1 MKRFFT
7 FLMAVWAL
15 LSISQT
21 VKAVDFCI
29 MGTFDGKNRPDWT
42 KLDDKNMDLVG
53 TNKYSQTYQCTK
65 AGEYR
70 FRFVVEGWKGEICP
84 EQSPYDL
91 TQASP
96 SCDVFYTD
104 QTGRSDN
111 YFYVNMESGKTYTFT
126 LDDTSAKNRKVA
138 CTVSGSSTTPTEN
151 YAKFY
156 LIGNLKA
163 DTDWA
168 EETKTNPFTTTDG
181 KTYTYTFKGVEK
193 TVYFRVVGYES
204 NGNKFK
210 ENLAPDAKEDK
221 ALTTTY
227 EEVAYKPYDDAKAWT
242 LNASSDKTYTIT
254 LLYNGTTSNPQIKYT
269 EEGGG
274 SVTPPTPSTNPI
286 ANRKYSEGYYLV
298 GNFFNFDG
306 PTINYDDAVFKFKQ
320 QKDDAEGNAV
330 YMVEIPATLTA
341 RAQVMSVD
349 ATRTPVA
356 VYGPGEVLA
365 INNSTLPV
373 GTDNQTATTGIQ
385 NLKSSTE
392 IKDDGTN
399 YWNMTT
405 RRTQYDGVGQDGS
418 YKYYITVDKTTGKP
432 SKWEIK
438 YTDLKRVAYLLSTN
452 PLGSALTVGSTRVQ
466 NTFESDNDKNKANF
480 GSGRY
485 YGSLYMDKD
494 DEYYGVSNDLR
505 GNENVSKHSYGYG
518 AIENDI
524 DRPTYNKLFLFGNG
538 GLDVTKSENTKA
550 AANWGTFK
558 CPTEGGVRVLEF
570 NTNKG
575 NNDVESAH
583 GGTGAE
589 FQMRSDREIITSLSM
604 VGPAIPGTTTGN
616 KWDWASPV
624 ADMDFDVSENC
635 YKLTIA
641 TTEENRNKV
650 FRFVGNHT
658 QKINWFENSNV
669 DQKEMAAKYND
680 DGTFGTGHTASPSD
694 PNEVSYT
701 QTGLDPKD
709 KSNDDKL
716 NILWNRPAGTWTVRF
731 HIYTY
736 SSQDGNAPSFR
747 YFYTI
752 NKNSNLELR
761 DFKDVVYMSE
771 DNVRNIKNRGD
782 YQYFRTWSDD
792 TAWKRPKNVDV
803 FVVSEVTAADANNHV
818 GFKLKNINKFDSS
831 EDVIPAK
838 TGVILALKENVE
850 VPGAV
855 FHKRK
860 SLITYNT
867 LDIQLEQ
874 AKNKELSYTGEGK
887 TNLLIPCTEAKNI
900 PTADE
905 EKVNY
910 LFGFYHA
917 IHGLG
922 LDNETD
928 KHGYIQNDYLL
939 GFWISNGKGLTYANS
954 SYLPIKKEIAEKL
967 NLGTSND
974 FSVLQNQSGSA
985 KKIPALFFDFGAVDN
1000 DVTGIQGVVESKTVL
1015 DGKYYTLSG
1024 QQVEHPTVG
1033 GIYIHNG
1040 KKYVIK

>member
-7 FLMAVWAL
+7 FLMVVWAL

-21 VKAVDFCI
+21 VKATDYYITGFFA
-29 MGTFDGKNRPDWT
+29 GESEWT
-42 KLDDKNMDLVG
+42 KLDGKNMESVG
-53 TNKYSQTYQCTK
+53 NNKYSQTYQCTK
-65 AGEYR
+65 SGEYN
-70 FRFVVEGWKGEICP
+70 FRFTGDGLGYEMCP
-84 EQSPYDL
+84 HDASCDL
-91 TQASP
+91 TQFSSYGVASTKDE
-96 SCDVFYTD
+96 SKANY
-104 QTGRSDN
+104 

-126 LDDTSAKNRKVA
+126 FDNSDSNNRTVA
-138 CTVSGSSTTPTEN
+138 CTVGGSSSTETSAKYYLVGSMNDWGNVEATSKN
-151 YAKFY
+151 Y
-156 LIGNLKA
+156 
-163 DTDWA
+163 
-168 EETKTNPFTTTDG
+168 PFTTTDNV
-181 KTYTYTFKGVEK
+181 TYTCTLSGQSGLLYFKPKSSAGG
-193 TVYFRVVGYES
+193 TW
-204 NGNKFK
+204 
-210 ENLAPDAKEDK
+210 LAPGASN
-221 ALTTTY
+221 AYITTEYQSTT
-227 EEVAYKPYDDAKAWT
+227 AGNGAWM
-242 LNASSDKTYTIT
+242 LEASSDKTYTIT
-254 LLYNGTTSNPQIKYT
+254 LDCSNASAPQIKYS
-269 EEGGG
+269 EQGS

-306 PTINYDDAVFKFKQ
+306 EKINYKDAVFKFKQ
-320 QKDDAEGNAV
+320 QKDDKDGNAV
-330 YMVEIPATLTA
+330 YMLEIPATLTA

-356 VYGPGEVLA
+356 VYGPGIVRA

-373 GTDNQTATTGIQ
+373 GEDNQTATTGIQ
-385 NLKSSTE
+385 NLTPSTE
-392 IKDDGTN
+392 IVDDGTN
-399 YWNMTT
+399 CWDMTT
-405 RRTQYDGVGQDGS
+405 RRTKRDGVGQDGS
-418 YKYYITVDKTTGKP
+418 YKYYITVDPTTGEP
-432 SKWEIK
+432 RKWEIQ

-452 PLGSALTVGSTRVQ
+452 PLGSALTVGSTRVK
-466 NTFESDNDKNKANF
+466 NTFESENDKPQAAFN
-480 GSGRY
+480 SGKFF
-485 YGSLYMDKD
+485 GSLYMDND
-494 DEYYGVSNDLR
+494 DEYYGVSNDLATN
-505 GNENVSKHSYGYG
+505 GSLSSSYYGYN
-518 AIENDI
+518 AIENEI
-524 DRPTYNKLFLFGNG
+524 DRPTYDKLFLFGNG
-538 GLDVTKSENTKA
+538 GLDITQSDEAKKA

-558 CPTEGGVRVLEF
+558 CPATSGIYVLEF

-575 NNDVESAH
+575 NGNNEAAH

-589 FQMRSDREIITSLSM
+589 IHIVNNSEIINSLSM
-604 VGPAIPGTTTGN
+604 VGPAIPGTTTADG
-616 KWDWASPV
+616 KWIWGSDV

-641 TTEENRNKV
+641 TTDDNKNQV

-658 QKINWFENSNV
+658 QMINWFENSNV
-669 DQKEMAAKYND
+669 VQSEMAAKYND
-680 DGTFGTGHTASPSD
+680 DGTYGIGHTASPSD

-701 QTGLDPKD
+701 QDGLNKND
-709 KSNDDKL
+709 KSNEDNLD
-716 NILWNRPAGTWTVRF
+716 ILWNRPAGTWTVRF

-736 SSQDGNAPSFR
+736 SQDGNNPSFR

-771 DNVRNIKNRGD
+771 ENVRNIKNRGV

-818 GFKLKNINKFDSS
+818 GFKLKNINNFDSS

-887 TNLLIPCTEAKNI
+887 TNLLVQCFGAKNI
-900 PTADE
+900 PTEDKE
-905 EKVNY
+905 NVNY

-922 LDNETD
+922 LDNATY
-928 KHGYIQNDYLL
+928 KQGYNQNDYLL

-967 NLGTSND
+967 NLGTRND
-974 FSVLQNQSGSA
+974 FDALQNQSGSA

>member
-21 VKAVDFCI
+21 VKAANYYITGFFVE
-29 MGTFDGKNRPDWT
+29 GQEWT
-42 KLDDKNMDLVG
+42 KLDGKNMESVG
-53 TNKYSQTYQCTK
+53 NNQYSQTYQCETTGK
-65 AGEYR
+65 YC
-70 FRFVVEGWKGEICP
+70 FRFAGDDLPYQMCP
-84 EQSPYDL
+84 YQSSYEL
-91 TQASP
+91 TKASP
-96 SCDVFYTD
+96 SYGVSYTY
-104 QTGRSDN
+104 QEGKANN
-111 YFYVNMESGKTYTFT
+111 YFFVNMESGKAYTFT
-126 LDDTSAKNRKVA
+126 FDDSNKTVA
-138 CTVSGSSTTPTEN
+138 CKVSGSSTTPTEN

-156 LIGNLKA
+156 LLGSMNGWKG
-163 DTDWA
+163 TDY
-168 EETKTNPFTTTDG
+168 PFTTTDNVSYTCTLSG
-181 KTYTYTFKGVEK
+181 KSGLLYFKPKSSADGTWLVP
-193 TVYFRVVGYES
+193 GAS
-204 NGNKFK
+204 NAYITTEYQSTTAGNG
-210 ENLAPDAKEDK
+210 
-221 ALTTTY
+221 
-227 EEVAYKPYDDAKAWT
+227 AWM
-242 LNASSDKTYTIT
+242 LEASSDKTYTIT
-254 LLYNGTTSNPQIKYT
+254 LDCSNAATPKIKYS
-269 EEGGG
+269 EQGSG
-274 SVTPPTPSTNPI
+274 SVTPPNPLTNPI

-306 PTINYDDAVFKFKQ
+306 DTINYKDAVFKFKQ
-320 QKDDAEGNAV
+320 QKDDEEGNAV
-330 YMVEIPATLTA
+330 YMLEIPATLTA

-373 GTDNQTATTGIQ
+373 GTDNQTATTGIKD
-385 NLKSSTE
+385 LKSN
-392 IKDDGTN
+392 IKIEDGTN
-399 YWNMTT
+399 YWDMTT

-418 YKYYITVDKTTGKP
+418 YKYYITVDKATGEP

-438 YTDLKRVAYLLSTN
+438 YTDLKRVAFLLSTN
-452 PLGSALTVGSTRVQ
+452 PFGSALTVGSTRAK
-466 NTFESDNDKNKANF
+466 NTFESENDKPQAAFN
-480 GSGRY
+480 SGKY
-485 YGSLYMDKD
+485 FGSLYMDND
-494 DEYYGVSNDLR
+494 DEYYGVSNDLA
-505 GNENVSKHSYGYG
+505 GNNSLSSSYNGYK
-518 AIENDI
+518 AIENEI

-538 GLDVTKSENTKA
+538 GLDINQSNEAKKA

-558 CPTEGGVRVLEF
+558 CPATSGVYVLEF

-575 NNDVESAH
+575 NGNNEAAH

-589 FQMRSDREIITSLSM
+589 ILIVNNSEIITSLSM

-641 TTEENRNKV
+641 TTEENRNQV

-658 QKINWFENSNV
+658 QKINWFENSSV
-669 DQKEMAAKYND
+669 DQSEKAAIYNND
-680 DGTFGTGHTASPSD
+680 DGTFGIGHTASPSD

-701 QTGLDPKD
+701 QNGTAETD
-709 KSNDDKL
+709 KSKDENL
-716 NILWNRPAGTWTVRF
+716 NIIWNRPAGTWTVRF

-736 SSQDGNAPSFR
+736 SQDGNNPSYR

-771 DNVRNIKNRGD
+771 ENVRNIKNRGD

-818 GFKLKNINKFDSS
+818 GFKLKNINNFDSS
-831 EDVIPAK
+831 EDVIPAN

-867 LDIQLEQ
+867 LDIQLEL
-874 AKNKELSYTGEGK
+874 AKNKYLSYTGEGK
-887 TNLLIPCTEAKNI
+887 TNLLIPCDKAKNI

-905 EKVNY
+905 ENVNY

-922 LDNETD
+922 LDNATD
-928 KHGYIQNDYLL
+928 KQGYNQKDYLL

-954 SYLPIKKEIAEKL
+954 SYLHIKKEIAEKL

-974 FSVLQNQSGSA
+974 FSALQNQSGSA

>member
-7 FLMAVWAL
+7 FLMAVWTL

-21 VKAVDFCI
+21 VKAADYYI
-29 MGTFDGKNRPDWT
+29 MGSFVEGQEWT
-42 KLDDKNMDLVG
+42 KLDGKIMESVGNNM
-53 TNKYSQTYQCTK
+53 YSQTYQCETTGK
-65 AGEYR
+65 YC
-70 FRFVVEGWKGEICP
+70 FRFAGGDLPYQMCP
-84 EQSPYDL
+84 YQSSYEL
-91 TQASP
+91 TKASP
-96 SCDVFYTD
+96 SYGVSFTN
-104 QTGRSDN
+104 QEGKANN
-111 YFYVNMESGKTYTFT
+111 YFFVNMESGKAYTFT
-126 LDDTSAKNRKVA
+126 FDDSNKTVA
-138 CTVSGSSTTPTEN
+138 CKVSGSSTTPTEN

-156 LIGNLKA
+156 LLGSMNDWKG
-163 DTDWA
+163 TDY
-168 EETKTNPFTTTDG
+168 PFTTTDNVSYTCTLSG
-181 KTYTYTFKGVEK
+181 KSGLLYFKPKSSADG
-193 TVYFRVVGYES
+193 TW
-204 NGNKFK
+204 
-210 ENLAPDAKEDK
+210 LAPGASN
-221 ALTTTY
+221 AYITTEYQSTT
-227 EEVAYKPYDDAKAWT
+227 AGNGAWM
-242 LNASSDKTYTIT
+242 LKASSDKTYTIT
-254 LLYNGTTSNPQIKYT
+254 LDCSNAATPKIKYT

-274 SVTPPTPSTNPI
+274 TVTPPTPPTPSGENPI

-306 PTINYDDAVFKFKQ
+306 DDINYKDAVFKFKQ
-320 QKDDAEGNAV
+320 QKDDEDGNAV
-330 YMVEIPATLTA
+330 YMLEIPATLTA

-356 VYGPGEVLA
+356 VYGPGIVRA

-373 GTDNQTATTGIQ
+373 GEDNQTATTGIQ
-385 NLKSSTE
+385 NLTSSTE
-392 IKDDGTN
+392 IVDDGTN
-399 YWNMTT
+399 CWDMTT

-418 YKYYITVDKTTGKP
+418 YKYYITVDKATGEP

-438 YTDLKRVAYLLSTN
+438 YTDLKRVAFLLSTN
-452 PLGSALTVGSTRVQ
+452 PLSSALTVGSTRVK
-466 NTFESDNDKNKANF
+466 NTFEGPSDINQANF

-518 AIENDI
+518 AITNEI

-538 GLDVTKSENTKA
+538 GLDVTDSKNTKA

-589 FQMRSDREIITSLSM
+589 FQMRSDREVITSLSM
-604 VGPAIPGTTTGN
+604 VGPAIPGTTTGI

-641 TTEENRNKV
+641 TTEENRNQV

-669 DQKEMAAKYND
+669 EPSEMAAEYKDN
-680 DGTFGTGHTASPSD
+680 GRFGIGHTASPSD

-701 QTGLDPKD
+701 QDGLNKND
-709 KSNDDKL
+709 KSNEDNLD
-716 NILWNRPAGTWTVRF
+716 IRWNRPAGTWTVRF

-771 DNVRNIKNRGD
+771 ENVRNIKNRGD

-818 GFKLKNINKFDSS
+818 GFKLKNINNFDSS

-874 AKNKELSYTGEGK
+874 AKYKELSYTGEGK

-905 EKVNY
+905 VNVNY

-922 LDNETD
+922 LDNATD
-928 KHGYIQNDYLL
+928 KQGYNQKDYLL

-954 SYLPIKKEIAEKL
+954 SYLRIKKEIAEKL
-967 NLGTSND
+967 NLGTRND
-974 FSVLQNQSGSA
+974 FDALQNQSGSA

>member
-21 VKAVDFCI
+21 VKAADEVYLLTGENINGAGGSYDI
-29 MGTFDGKNRPDWT
+29 PSNHKMEPESGD
-42 KLDDKNMDLVG
+42 
-53 TNKYSQTYQCTK
+53 TYK
-65 AGEYR
+65 IKIESS
-70 FRFVVEGWKGEICP
+70 
-84 EQSPYDL
+84 SP
-91 TQASP
+91 
-96 SCDVFYTD
+96 DVFYFRVGVNSSNKYQLAPSTD
-104 QTGRSDN
+104 Q
-111 YFYVNMESGKTYTFT
+111 
-126 LDDTSAKNRKVA
+126 
-138 CTVSGSSTTPTEN
+138 
-151 YAKFY
+151 
-156 LIGNLKA
+156 
-163 DTDWA
+163 
-168 EETKTNPFTTTDG
+168 
-181 KTYTYTFKGVEK
+181 
-193 TVYFRVVGYES
+193 
-204 NGNKFK
+204 
-210 ENLAPDAKEDK
+210 
-221 ALTTTY
+221 
-227 EEVAYKPYDDAKAWT
+227 EV
-242 LNASSDKTYTIT
+242 LSI
-254 LLYNGTTSNPQIKYT
+254 T
-269 EEGGG
+269 EEGASISAKSASEKDKDAWKVSFDKNTYEYITIHVVIKGETKVWVDG
-274 SVTPPTPSTNPI
+274 KKKDSGIVTPPTPSGENPI

-306 PTINYDDAVFKFKQ
+306 DDINYKDAVFKFKQ

-356 VYGPGEVLA
+356 VYGPGEVFA

-392 IKDDGTN
+392 IVDDGTN
-399 YWNMTT
+399 CWDMTT

-418 YKYYITVDKTTGKP
+418 YKYYITVDPTTGEP
-432 SKWEIK
+432 RKWEIQ

-452 PLGSALTVGSTRVQ
+452 PLGSALTVGSTRVK
-466 NTFESDNDKNKANF
+466 NTFESENDKPQAAFN
-480 GSGRY
+480 SGKY
-485 YGSLYMDKD
+485 FGSLYMDND
-494 DEYYGVSNDLR
+494 DDYYGVSNDVASNNSL
-505 GNENVSKHSYGYG
+505 SSSYYGYN
-518 AIENDI
+518 AIENEI
-524 DRPTYNKLFLFGNG
+524 DRPTYDKLFLFGNG
-538 GLDVTKSENTKA
+538 GLNITQSDEGKKA

-558 CPTEGGVRVLEF
+558 CPATSGIYVLEF

-575 NNDVESAH
+575 NGNNEAAH

-589 FQMRSDREIITSLSM
+589 ILIVNNSEIINSLSM
-604 VGPAIPGTTTGN
+604 VGPAIPGTTTADGEW
-616 KWDWASPV
+616 KWGSDV

-635 YKLTIA
+635 YKLTI
-641 TTEENRNKV
+641 TTTDDNKNQV

-669 DQKEMAAKYND
+669 DQSEMAAKYND
-680 DGTFGTGHTASPSD
+680 NGTFGIGHTASPSD

-701 QTGLDPKD
+701 KDGLNKND
-709 KSNDDKL
+709 KSNEDNLD
-716 NILWNRPAGTWTVRF
+716 ILWNRPAGTWTVRF

-736 SSQDGNAPSFR
+736 SQDGKNPSFR

-771 DNVRNIKNRGD
+771 ENVRNIKNRGN

-818 GFKLKNINKFDSS
+818 GFKLKNINNFDSS
-831 EDVIPAK
+831 EDVIPAN
-838 TGVILALKENVE
+838 TGVILALKENVK

-887 TNLLIPCTEAKNI
+887 TNLLEKCFGAKNI
-900 PTADE
+900 PTEDE
-905 EKVNY
+905 KNVNY

-928 KHGYIQNDYLL
+928 KKGYNQKDYLL

-967 NLGTSND
+967 NLGTSYD
-974 FSVLQNQSGSA
+974 FRALQNQSVSA

>member
-21 VKAVDFCI
+21 VKAANYYITGFFVE
-29 MGTFDGKNRPDWT
+29 GQEWT
-42 KLDDKNMDLVG
+42 KLDGKNMESVG
-53 TNKYSQTYQCTK
+53 NNQYSQTYQCETTGK
-65 AGEYR
+65 YC
-70 FRFVVEGWKGEICP
+70 FRFAGDDLPYQMCP
-84 EQSPYDL
+84 YQSSYEL
-91 TQASP
+91 TKASP
-96 SCDVFYTD
+96 SYGVSYTY
-104 QTGRSDN
+104 QEGKANN
-111 YFYVNMESGKTYTFT
+111 YFFVNMESGKAYTFT
-126 LDDTSAKNRKVA
+126 FDDSNKTVA
-138 CTVSGSSTTPTEN
+138 CKVSGSSTTPTEN

-156 LIGNLKA
+156 LLGSMNDWKE
-163 DTDWA
+163 TDY
-168 EETKTNPFTTTDG
+168 PFTTTDNVSYTCTLSG
-181 KTYTYTFKGVEK
+181 KSGLLYFKPKSSADG
-193 TVYFRVVGYES
+193 TW
-204 NGNKFK
+204 
-210 ENLAPDAKEDK
+210 LAPGASN
-221 ALTTTY
+221 AYITTEYQSTT
-227 EEVAYKPYDDAKAWT
+227 AGNGAWM
-242 LNASSDKTYTIT
+242 LEASSEKTYTIT
-254 LLYNGTTSNPQIKYT
+254 LDCSNAATPKIKYS
-269 EEGGG
+269 EQGSG
-274 SVTPPTPSTNPI
+274 SVTPPTPLTNPI

-306 PTINYDDAVFKFKQ
+306 DTINYKDAVFKFKQ
-320 QKDDAEGNAV
+320 QKDDEEGNAV
-330 YMVEIPATLTA
+330 YMLEIPATLTA

-373 GTDNQTATTGIQ
+373 GTDNQTATTGIKD
-385 NLKSSTE
+385 LKSN
-392 IKDDGTN
+392 IKIEDGTN
-399 YWNMTT
+399 YWDMTT
-405 RRTQYDGVGQDGS
+405 RRTQKDGVGQDGS
-418 YKYYITVDKTTGKP
+418 YKYYITVDKATGEP

-438 YTDLKRVAYLLSTN
+438 YTDLKRVAFLLSTS
-452 PLGSALTVGSTRVQ
+452 PFGSALTVGSTRAK
-466 NTFESDNDKNKANF
+466 NTFESENDKPQTAFN
-480 GSGRY
+480 SGKY
-485 YGSLYMDKD
+485 FGSLYMDND
-494 DEYYGVSNDLR
+494 DEYYGVSNDLA
-505 GNENVSKHSYGYG
+505 GNNSLSSSYDGYK
-518 AIENDI
+518 AIENEI

-538 GLDVTKSENTKA
+538 GLDITQSDEAKKA

-558 CPTEGGVRVLEF
+558 CPATSGVYVLEF

-575 NNDVESAH
+575 NGNNEAAH

-589 FQMRSDREIITSLSM
+589 ILIVNNREIITFLSM

-641 TTEENRNKV
+641 TTEENRNQV

-658 QKINWFENSNV
+658 QKINWFENSSV
-669 DQKEMAAKYND
+669 DQSEMAAKYND
-680 DGTFGTGHTASPSD
+680 DGTFGTGHTASPFD

-701 QTGLDPKD
+701 QNGLDEKD
-709 KSNDDKL
+709 KSNEDNL
-716 NILWNRPAGTWTVRF
+716 NIIWNRPAGTWTVRF

-736 SSQDGNAPSFR
+736 SQDGNNPSYR

-771 DNVRNIKNRGD
+771 ENVRIIKGRGK
-782 YQYFRTWSDD
+782 YQYFRSWSDD

-803 FVVSEVTAADANNHV
+803 FVVSEVTAADANNQV
-818 GFKLKNINKFDSS
+818 GFKLKNINNFDTS
-831 EDVIPAK
+831 EDVIPAN
-838 TGVILALKENVE
+838 TGVILALKEGDE

-874 AKNKELSYTGEGK
+874 AKNKDLSYSGKGK
-887 TNLLIPCTEAKNI
+887 TNLLVPCGEAKNI

-905 EKVNY
+905 KNVNY

-922 LDNETD
+922 LDNASD
-928 KHGYIQNDYLL
+928 KKGFNQNDYLL

-954 SYLPIKKEIAEKL
+954 SYLPIKKETAEKL

-974 FSVLQNQSGSA
+974 FSALQNQSAGA
-985 KKIPALFFDFGAVDN
+985 KKIPALFFDFSAVDN
-1000 DVTGIQGVVESKTVL
+1000 DVTGIQGVVESKSVL

>member
-1 MKRFFT
+1 
-7 FLMAVWAL
+7 MAVWAL

-21 VKAVDFCI
+21 VKAVDEVYLLTGQNI
-29 MGTFDGKNRPDWT
+29 NGASGN
-42 KLDDKNMDLVG
+42 
-53 TNKYSQTYQCTK
+53 Y
-65 AGEYR
+65 
-70 FRFVVEGWKGEICP
+70 EI
-84 EQSPYDL
+84 
-91 TQASP
+91 P
-96 SCDVFYTD
+96 SKHK
-104 QTGRSDN
+104 
-111 YFYVNMESGKTYTFT
+111 MELESGDTYKIKIESNS
-126 LDDTSAKNRKVA
+126 D
-138 CTVSGSSTTPTEN
+138 
-151 YAKFY
+151 
-156 LIGNLKA
+156 
-163 DTDWA
+163 A
-168 EETKTNPFTTTDG
+168 EF
-181 KTYTYTFKGVEK
+181 
-193 TVYFRVVGYES
+193 YFRVGVNSS
-204 NGNKFK
+204 NKYQ
-210 ENLAPDAKEDK
+210 LAPSTDQ
-221 ALTTTY
+221 
-227 EEVAYKPYDDAKAWT
+227 EV
-242 LNASSDKTYTIT
+242 LSI
-254 LLYNGTTSNPQIKYT
+254 T
-269 EEGGG
+269 EEGASISAKSASEKDKDTWKVSFDKNTYEYITIHVVIKGETKVWVDG
-274 SVTPPTPSTNPI
+274 KKKDSGTVTPPTPSGENPI

-306 PTINYDDAVFKFKQ
+306 DTINYKDAVFKFKQ
-320 QKDDAEGNAV
+320 QKDDEEGNDV
-330 YMVEIPATLTA
+330 YMLEIPATLTA

-356 VYGPGEVLA
+356 VYGPGIVRA

-373 GTDNQTATTGIQ
+373 GEDNQTATTGIQ
-385 NLKSSTE
+385 NLTPSTE
-392 IKDDGTN
+392 IVDDGTN
-399 YWNMTT
+399 CWDMTT

-452 PLGSALTVGSTRVQ
+452 PLSSALTVGSTRAK
-466 NTFESDNDKNKANF
+466 NTFEGQNDKNQANF
-480 GSGRY
+480 NSGKY
-485 YGSLYMDKD
+485 FGSLYMDKD
-494 DEYYGVSNDLR
+494 DEYYGVSNDLAS
-505 GNENVSKHSYGYG
+505 NESMRNYSYGYG
-518 AIENDI
+518 AIENNI

-538 GLDVTKSENTKA
+538 GLDVTNDKNTKA

-558 CPTEGGVRVLEF
+558 CPTESGVYVIEF

-575 NNDVESAH
+575 DNTTVSPAH

-589 FQMRSDREIITSLSM
+589 IQKKDYRKVITSLSM

-616 KWDWASPV
+616 KWDWASTV
-624 ADMDFDVSENC
+624 ANMDFDVSENC

-641 TTEENRNKV
+641 TTEENRNQV

-658 QKINWFENSNV
+658 QEINWFENSNV
-669 DQKEMAAKYND
+669 DQSEMAAKYND
-680 DGTFGTGHTASPSD
+680 DGKFGSIGHTASPSD

-701 QTGLDPKD
+701 QNGLDPKD
-709 KSNDDKL
+709 KSNEDNL
-716 NILWNRPAGTWTVRF
+716 NIIWNRPAGTWTVRF

-736 SSQDGNAPSFR
+736 LIGDNPSFR

-803 FVVSEVTAADANNHV
+803 FVVSEVTPADANNHV

-831 EDVIPAK
+831 EDVIPAN

-887 TNLLIPCTEAKNI
+887 NNLLVQCFDAKNI
-900 PTADE
+900 PTEDE
-905 EKVNY
+905 ENVNY

-928 KHGYIQNDYLL
+928 KQGYIQNDYLL

-954 SYLPIKKEIAEKL
+954 SYLHIKKEIAEKL

>member
-1 MKRFFT
+1 
-7 FLMAVWAL
+7 MAVWAL

-21 VKAVDFCI
+21 VKAADYYIKGSFVE
-29 MGTFDGKNRPDWT
+29 GQEWT
-42 KLDDKNMDLVG
+42 KLDGKNMESVG
-53 TNKYSQTYQCTK
+53 DNKYSQTYQCKT
-65 AGEYR
+65 AGKYC
-70 FRFVVEGWKGEICP
+70 FRFAGDGLDYEMCP
-84 EQSPYDL
+84 HDPFYEL
-91 TQASP
+91 TQVSYGVASTNH
-96 SCDVFYTD
+96 DGKANY
-104 QTGRSDN
+104 

-126 LDDTSAKNRKVA
+126 FDNSNPSNRTVA
-138 CTVSGSSTTPTEN
+138 CTVGGSSTTPTGN
-151 YAKFY
+151 FAKFY
-156 LIGNLKA
+156 LVGSMTGWDLEN
-163 DTDWA
+163 TDY
-168 EETKTNPFTTTDG
+168 PFATTDG
-181 KTYTYTFKGVEK
+181 TNYTCTLSGKSGDLYFKPKGFLADG
-193 TVYFRVVGYES
+193 TA
-204 NGNKFK
+204 FK
-210 ENLAPDAKEDK
+210 EMLGPDIDTPISTDFQAVK
-221 ALTTTY
+221 Y
-227 EEVAYKPYDDAKAWT
+227 GGGAWT
-242 LNASSDKTYTIT
+242 LFNASSGKTYTIT
-254 LLYNGTTSNPQIKYT
+254 LQYNGATSAPQIKYS
-269 EEGGG
+269 EQESG
-274 SVTPPTPSTNPI
+274 SVTPPTPLTNPI

-306 PTINYDDAVFKFKQ
+306 DTINYKDAVFKFKQ
-320 QKDDAEGNAV
+320 QKDDKDGNAV
-330 YMVEIPATLTA
+330 YMLEIPATLTA

-373 GTDNQTATTGIQ
+373 GTDNQTATTGIKD
-385 NLKSSTE
+385 LKSN
-392 IKDDGTN
+392 IKIEDGTN
-399 YWNMTT
+399 YWDMTT
-405 RRTQYDGVGQDGS
+405 RRTQNDGVGQDGS
-418 YKYYITVDKTTGKP
+418 YKYYITVDKATGEP

-438 YTDLKRVAYLLSTN
+438 YTDLKRVAFLLSTN
-452 PLGSALTVGSTRVQ
+452 PFGSALTVGSTRAK
-466 NTFESDNDKNKANF
+466 NTFESENDKPQAAFN
-480 GSGRY
+480 SGKY
-485 YGSLYMDKD
+485 FGSLYMDND
-494 DEYYGVSNDLR
+494 DEYYGVSNDLAR
-505 GNENVSKHSYGYG
+505 NNSLSSSYDGYKAIKNE
-518 AIENDI
+518 I

-538 GLDVTKSENTKA
+538 GLDITQSDEAKKV

-558 CPTEGGVRVLEF
+558 CPATSGVYVLEF

-575 NNDVESAH
+575 NGINEAAH

-589 FQMRSDREIITSLSM
+589 ILIANNREIITSLSM

-641 TTEENRNKV
+641 TTEENRNQV

-658 QKINWFENSNV
+658 QKINWFENSSV
-669 DQKEMAAKYND
+669 DQSEKAAIYNA
-680 DGTFGTGHTASPSD
+680 DGTFGIGHTASPSD

-701 QTGLDPKD
+701 QNGTAETD
-709 KSNDDKL
+709 KSKDENL
-716 NILWNRPAGTWTVRF
+716 NIIWNRPAGTWTVRF

-736 SSQDGNAPSFR
+736 SQDGDNPSYR

-771 DNVRNIKNRGD
+771 ENVRNIKNRGD

-818 GFKLKNINKFDSS
+818 GFKLKNINGFDSS
-831 EDVIPAK
+831 EDVIPAN
-838 TGVILALKENVE
+838 TGVILALKENVK

-887 TNLLIPCTEAKNI
+887 NNLLVQCFDAKNI
-900 PTADE
+900 PTEDE
-905 EKVNY
+905 ENVNY

-928 KHGYIQNDYLL
+928 KQGYIQNDYLL

-954 SYLPIKKEIAEKL
+954 SYLHIKKEIAEKL

-974 FSVLQNQSGSA
+974 FSALQNQSGSA

>member
-21 VKAVDFCI
+21 VKAADYYI
-29 MGTFDGKNRPDWT
+29 MGSFVEGQEWT
-42 KLDDKNMDLVG
+42 KLDGQNMKSVG
-53 TNKYSQTYQCTK
+53 NNVYSQTYQCKT

-70 FRFVVEGWKGEICP
+70 FRFAGDDLNYQMCPHDASFELTKASSYGVASTNDEGKAN
-84 EQSPYDL
+84 Y
-91 TQASP
+91 
-96 SCDVFYTD
+96 
-104 QTGRSDN
+104 
-111 YFYVNMESGKTYTFT
+111 YFYVKMESGKTYTFT
-126 LDDTSAKNRKVA
+126 FDNSDSNNRTVA
-138 CTVSGSSTTPTEN
+138 CTVGGSSSTETG
-151 YAKFY
+151 AKYY
-156 LIGNLKA
+156 LVGSMTGWNF
-163 DTDWA
+163 DNTDY
-168 EETKTNPFTTTDG
+168 PFTTTDNV
-181 KTYTYTFKGVEK
+181 TYTCTLSGQSGTLYFKPKSSAGG
-193 TVYFRVVGYES
+193 TGTW
-204 NGNKFK
+204 
-210 ENLAPDAKEDK
+210 LAPGASDAYI
-221 ALTTTY
+221 TTEYQSTT
-227 EEVAYKPYDDAKAWT
+227 DGNGAWM
-242 LNASSDKTYTIT
+242 LEASSDKTYTIT
-254 LLYNGTTSNPQIKYT
+254 LDCSNAATPKIKYS
-269 EEGGG
+269 EQESG
-274 SVTPPTPSTNPI
+274 SVTPPTPLTNPI
-286 ANRKYSEGYYLV
+286 AHRKYSEGYYLV

-330 YMVEIPATLTA
+330 YMLEIPATLTA

-356 VYGPGEVLA
+356 VYGPGSVLA

-373 GTDNQTATTGIQ
+373 GEDNQTATTGIQ
-385 NLKSSTE
+385 NLTPSTKIE
-392 IKDDGTN
+392 DDGTN
-399 YWNMTT
+399 CWDMTT
-405 RRTQYDGVGQDGS
+405 RRTKFDGVGQDGS
-418 YKYYITVDKTTGKP
+418 YKYYITVDKATGEP

-438 YTDLKRVAYLLSTN
+438 YTDLKRVAFLLSTN
-452 PLGSALTVGSTRVQ
+452 PLGSALTVGSTRVK
-466 NTFESDNDKNKANF
+466 NTFEGQSDMIHANF
-480 GSGRY
+480 SSGKY
-485 YGSLYMDKD
+485 FGSLYMDTD
-494 DEYYGVSNDLR
+494 DEYYGVSNDIA
-505 GNENVSKHSYGYG
+505 GNNSLSSSYGYK
-518 AIENDI
+518 AIENEI

-538 GLDVTKSENTKA
+538 GLDITQSANTKG
-550 AANWGTFK
+550 AANWGAFK
-558 CPTEGGVRVLEF
+558 CSAERGVYILEL

-575 NNDVESAH
+575 NNTYSPTH

-589 FQMRSDREIITSLSM
+589 FWIRSDRKTINSLSM
-604 VGPAIPGTTTGN
+604 VGPAIPGTTTADGEWN
-616 KWDWASPV
+616 WASDV

-641 TTEENRNKV
+641 TTDDNKNQV

-658 QKINWFENSNV
+658 QMLNWFENSNV
-669 DQKEMAAKYND
+669 DQSEMAAKYND
-680 DGTFGTGHTASPSD
+680 DGKFGIGHTASPSD

-701 QTGLDPKD
+701 QDGLNKTD
-709 KSNDDKL
+709 KSNEDNLD
-716 NILWNRPAGTWTVRF
+716 IIWNRPAGTWTVRF

-736 SSQDGNAPSFR
+736 SLDGNTPSFR

-771 DNVRNIKNRGD
+771 GNVRIIKNRGD

-803 FVVSEVTAADANNHV
+803 FVVSEVTPADANNHV
-818 GFKLKNINKFDSS
+818 GFKLKNINNFDSS

-838 TGVILALKENVE
+838 TGVILALKENVD

-874 AKNKELSYTGEGK
+874 AKNKDLSYTGEGK
-887 TNLLIPCTEAKNI
+887 NNLLVQCIDAKNI
-900 PTADE
+900 PTEDE
-905 EKVNY
+905 ENVNY

-922 LDNETD
+922 LDNATD
-928 KHGYIQNDYLL
+928 KQGYNQNDYLL

-954 SYLPIKKEIAEKL
+954 SYLPINKAIAEKL
-967 NLGTSND
+967 NLGTRND
-974 FSVLQNQSGSA
+974 FSALQNQSGSA

>member
-15 LSISQT
+15 LAISQT
-21 VKAVDFCI
+21 GKAADSPT
-29 MGTFDGKNRPDWT
+29 GNDAKYY
-42 KLDDKNMDLVG
+42 LVG
-53 TNKYSQTYQCTK
+53 SMNGWSDDNK
-65 AGEYR
+65 
-70 FRFVVEGWKGEICP
+70 
-84 EQSPYDL
+84 
-91 TQASP
+91 
-96 SCDVFYTD
+96 
-104 QTGRSDN
+104 N
-111 YFYVNMESGKTYTFT
+111 Y
-126 LDDTSAKNRKVA
+126 
-138 CTVSGSSTTPTEN
+138 
-151 YAKFY
+151 
-156 LIGNLKA
+156 
-163 DTDWA
+163 
-168 EETKTNPFTTTDG
+168 PFTTEDNV
-181 KTYTYTFKGVEK
+181 TYTCTLSGQNGLLYFKPKSSAGG
-193 TVYFRVVGYES
+193 TW
-204 NGNKFK
+204 
-210 ENLAPDAKEDK
+210 LAPGASN
-221 ALTTTY
+221 AYITTEFQST
-227 EEVAYKPYDDAKAWT
+227 ADGNGAWM
-242 LNASSDKTYTIT
+242 LEASSDKTYTIT
-254 LLYNGTTSNPQIKYT
+254 LDCSDAANPKIKYA
-269 EEGGG
+269 EQG
-274 SVTPPTPSTNPI
+274 SGIVIPPTPSGENPI

-306 PTINYDDAVFKFKQ
+306 ADINYKDAVFKFKQ

-330 YMVEIPATLTA
+330 YMLEIPATLTA

-349 ATRTPVA
+349 ATGTPVA
-356 VYGPGEVLA
+356 VYGPGEVLP

-373 GTDNQTATTGIQ
+373 GADNITATTGIKD
-385 NLKSSTE
+385 LKSN
-392 IKDDGTN
+392 IKIEDGTN
-399 YWNMTT
+399 YWDMTT
-405 RRTQYDGVGQDGS
+405 RRTKPDRDRVGQDGS
-418 YKYYITVDKTTGKP
+418 YKYYITVDNTGKP
-432 SKWEIK
+432 IKWEIK

-452 PLGSALTVGSTRVQ
+452 PLSSALTVGSTRAK
-466 NTFESDNDKNKANF
+466 NTFESESDKPQANF
-480 GSGRY
+480 NSGKY
-485 YGSLYMDKD
+485 FGSLYMDKA
-494 DEYYGVSNDLR
+494 DEYYGVSNDLS
-505 GNENVSKHSYGYG
+505 GNEGKRNYSYGYG

-524 DRPTYNKLFLFGNG
+524 DRPTYNKLFLFGND
-538 GLDVTKSENTKA
+538 GLDVTQSANTKG

-558 CPTEGGVRVLEF
+558 CSAESGVYILEF

-575 NNDVESAH
+575 NNEIGQAH

-589 FQMRSDREIITSLSM
+589 FWIRSDRKTINSLSM
-604 VGPAIPGTTTGN
+604 VGPAIPGTTTADGE
-616 KWDWASPV
+616 WDWASTV

-658 QKINWFENSNV
+658 QMINWFENSNV
-669 DQKEMAAKYND
+669 DQSEMAAKYND
-680 DGTFGTGHTASPSD
+680 DGTFGIGHTASPSD

-701 QTGLDPKD
+701 QDGLNKNTDE
-709 KSNDDKL
+709 NL
-716 NILWNRPAGTWTVRF
+716 NIIWNRPAGTWTVRF

-736 SSQDGNAPSFR
+736 SQDGNNPSFR

-771 DNVRNIKNRGD
+771 ENVRNIKGRDN

-803 FVVSEVTAADANNHV
+803 FVVSEVTAADANNQV
-818 GFKLKNINKFDSS
+818 GIKLKNINNFDTS

-838 TGVILALKENVE
+838 TGVILALKEGDE

-855 FHKRK
+855 FHTRK

-867 LDIQLEQ
+867 YDIPLEQ
-874 AKNKELSYTGEGK
+874 ANNKELSYTK
-887 TNLLIPCTEAKNI
+887 TNLLEKCIEAKNI
-900 PTADE
+900 PTE
-905 EKVNY
+905 EGDKVNY

-922 LDNETD
+922 LDNASD
-928 KHGYIQNDYLL
+928 KKGYNQNDYLM

-954 SYLPIKKEIAEKL
+954 SYLRIKKATAEKL

-974 FSVLQNQSGSA
+974 FSALQNQPVSA

-1040 KKYVIK
+1040 KKYIVK

>member
-1 MKRFFT
+1 MKRFFM

-21 VKAVDFCI
+21 VKAADYYI
-29 MGTFDGKNRPDWT
+29 MGAFDGGDRGTWT
-42 KLDDKNMDLVG
+42 KLDGKNMDPVG
-53 TNKYSQTYQCTK
+53 NNQYSQTYQCTK
-65 AGEYR
+65 AGVYH
-70 FRFVVEGWKGEICP
+70 FVFTGDGLTWQMCP
-84 EQSPYDL
+84 YQSSYEL
-91 TQASP
+91 TKASP
-96 SCDVFYTD
+96 SYGVSYTY
-104 QTGRSDN
+104 QEGKANN
-111 YFYVNMESGKTYTFT
+111 YFFVNMESGKAYTFT
-126 LDDTSAKNRKVA
+126 FDDSNKTVA
-138 CTVSGSSTTPTEN
+138 CKVSGSSTTPTEN

-156 LIGNLKA
+156 LLGSMNDWKG
-163 DTDWA
+163 TDY
-168 EETKTNPFTTTDG
+168 PFTTTDNV
-181 KTYTYTFKGVEK
+181 TYTCTLSGKSGLLYFKPKSLADGTWLTPGDNNANITKEYQSTK
-193 TVYFRVVGYES
+193 AG
-204 NGNKFK
+204 NG
-210 ENLAPDAKEDK
+210 
-221 ALTTTY
+221 
-227 EEVAYKPYDDAKAWT
+227 AWM
-242 LNASSDKTYTIT
+242 LEASSDKTYTIT
-254 LLYNGTTSNPQIKYT
+254 LDCSNAATPKIKYS
-269 EEGGG
+269 EQESG
-274 SVTPPTPSTNPI
+274 SVTPPTPLTNPI

-306 PTINYDDAVFKFKQ
+306 DTINYKDAVFKFKQ
-320 QKDDAEGNAV
+320 QKDDKDGNAV
-330 YMVEIPATLTA
+330 YMLEIPATLTA

-373 GTDNQTATTGIQ
+373 GTDNQTATTGIKD
-385 NLKSSTE
+385 LKSN
-392 IKDDGTN
+392 IKIEDGTN
-399 YWNMTT
+399 YWDMTT
-405 RRTQYDGVGQDGS
+405 RRTQYAGVGQDGS
-418 YKYYITVDKTTGKP
+418 YKYYITVDKATGEP

-438 YTDLKRVAYLLSTN
+438 YTDLKRVAFLLSTN
-452 PLGSALTVGSTRVQ
+452 PLSSALTVGSTRVK
-466 NTFESDNDKNKANF
+466 NTFEGHNDIIHANF
-480 GSGRY
+480 SSGKY
-485 YGSLYMDKD
+485 FGSLYMDTD
-494 DEYYGVSNDLR
+494 DEYYGVSNDLASR
-505 GNENVSKHSYGYG
+505 ESLNSSYGYK
-518 AIENDI
+518 AIGNEI

-538 GLDVTKSENTKA
+538 GLDITQSANTKG

-558 CPTEGGVRVLEF
+558 CSTESGVYILEF

-575 NNDVESAH
+575 NNTYSPAH

-589 FQMRSDREIITSLSM
+589 FWIRSDRKTINSLSM
-604 VGPAIPGTTTGN
+604 VGPAIPGTTTADGEW
-616 KWDWASPV
+616 KWASPV

-635 YKLTIA
+635 YKLTIT

-658 QKINWFENSNV
+658 QMINWFENSNV
-669 DQKEMAAKYND
+669 DQSEMAAKYKD
-680 DGTFGTGHTASPSD
+680 DGTFGIGHTASPSD

-701 QTGLDPKD
+701 QDGLNKNTDE
-709 KSNDDKL
+709 NL
-716 NILWNRPAGTWTVRF
+716 NIIWNRPAGTWTVRF

-736 SSQDGNAPSFR
+736 SQDGNTPSFR

-771 DNVRNIKNRGD
+771 ENVRNIKNRGN

-818 GFKLKNINKFDSS
+818 GFKLKNINNFDSS
-831 EDVIPAK
+831 EDVIPAN

-887 TNLLIPCTEAKNI
+887 NNLLVQCFDAKNI
-900 PTADE
+900 PTEDE
-905 EKVNY
+905 ENVNY

-928 KHGYIQNDYLL
+928 KQGYIQNDYLL

-954 SYLPIKKEIAEKL
+954 SYLHIKKEIAEKL

-974 FSVLQNQSGSA
+974 FSALQNQSGSA

>member
-21 VKAVDFCI
+21 VKAADEVYLLTGQNI
-29 MGTFDGKNRPDWT
+29 NGASGN
-42 KLDDKNMDLVG
+42 
-53 TNKYSQTYQCTK
+53 Y
-65 AGEYR
+65 
-70 FRFVVEGWKGEICP
+70 EI
-84 EQSPYDL
+84 
-91 TQASP
+91 P
-96 SCDVFYTD
+96 SKHK
-104 QTGRSDN
+104 
-111 YFYVNMESGKTYTFT
+111 MELESGDTYKIKIESNS
-126 LDDTSAKNRKVA
+126 D
-138 CTVSGSSTTPTEN
+138 
-151 YAKFY
+151 
-156 LIGNLKA
+156 
-163 DTDWA
+163 A
-168 EETKTNPFTTTDG
+168 EF
-181 KTYTYTFKGVEK
+181 
-193 TVYFRVVGYES
+193 YFRVGVNSS
-204 NGNKFK
+204 NKYQ
-210 ENLAPDAKEDK
+210 LAPSTDQ
-221 ALTTTY
+221 
-227 EEVAYKPYDDAKAWT
+227 EV
-242 LNASSDKTYTIT
+242 LSI
-254 LLYNGTTSNPQIKYT
+254 T
-269 EEGGG
+269 EEGASISAKSASEKDKDAWKVSFDKNTYEYITIHVVIKGETKVWVDG
-274 SVTPPTPSTNPI
+274 KKKDSGTVTPPTSSGENPI

-306 PTINYDDAVFKFKQ
+306 DTINYKDAVFKFKQ
-320 QKDDAEGNAV
+320 QKDDEEGNAV
-330 YMVEIPATLTA
+330 YMLEIPATLTA

-365 INNSTLPV
+365 INNSTLPI
-373 GTDNQTATTGIQ
+373 GTDNQTATTGIKD
-385 NLKSSTE
+385 LKSN
-392 IKDDGTN
+392 IKIEDGTN
-399 YWNMTT
+399 YWDMTT

-418 YKYYITVDKTTGKP
+418 YKYYITVDKATGEP

-438 YTDLKRVAYLLSTN
+438 YTDLKRVAFLLSTN
-452 PLGSALTVGSTRVQ
+452 PLSSALTVGSTRAK
-466 NTFESDNDKNKANF
+466 NTFEGQNDKNQANF
-480 GSGRY
+480 NSGKY
-485 YGSLYMDKD
+485 FGSLYMDKD
-494 DEYYGVSNDLR
+494 DEYYGVSNDLAS
-505 GNENVSKHSYGYG
+505 NESMRNYSYGYG

-538 GLDVTKSENTKA
+538 GLDVTQDKNTKA

-558 CPTEGGVRVLEF
+558 CPTESGVYVLEF

-575 NNDVESAH
+575 DNTTISPAH

-589 FQMRSDREIITSLSM
+589 IQKKDNRKVITSLSM

-616 KWDWASPV
+616 KWDWASTV

-641 TTEENRNKV
+641 TTEENRNQV

-658 QKINWFENSNV
+658 QEINWFENSNV
-669 DQKEMAAKYND
+669 DQSEMAAKYND
-680 DGTFGTGHTASPSD
+680 DGKFDSIGHTASPSD

-701 QTGLDPKD
+701 QNGLDPKD
-709 KSNDDKL
+709 KSNEDNF
-716 NILWNRPAGTWTVRF
+716 NIIWNRPAGTWTVRF

-736 SSQDGNAPSFR
+736 LIGDNPSFR

-803 FVVSEVTAADANNHV
+803 FVVSKVTPADETHNV
-818 GFKLKNINKFDSS
+818 GFELTKINNFDPS
-831 EDVIPAK
+831 EDVIPAN
-838 TGVILALKENVE
+838 TGVILALKENVD

-874 AKNKELSYTGEGK
+874 AKNKYLSYTGEGK
-887 TNLLIPCTEAKNI
+887 TSLLIPCVKAKNI
-900 PTADE
+900 PTQEGD
-905 EKVNY
+905 KVNY

-922 LDNETD
+922 LDNASD
-928 KHGYIQNDYLL
+928 KQGYNQNDYLL
-939 GFWISNGKGLTYANS
+939 GFWISNGNGMFYSNS
-954 SYLPIKKEIAEKL
+954 CYLQIAKDTAEKL
-967 NLGTSND
+967 NLGTNNNTFGNIPTNSQG
-974 FSVLQNQSGSA
+974 VKLV
-985 KKIPALFFDFGAVDN
+985 PALLRDFANIDS
-1000 DVTGIQGVVESKTVL
+1000 DVTGIKDVVNNGKLS

-1024 QQVEHPTVG
+1024 QQVEHPTAG

-1040 KKYVIK
+1040 KKYIVK

>member
-1 MKRFFT
+1 M

-21 VKAVDFCI
+21 VKAADYYI
-29 MGTFDGKNRPDWT
+29 MGAFDGGDRGTWT
-42 KLDDKNMDLVG
+42 KLDGKNMDPVG
-53 TNKYSQTYQCTK
+53 NNQYSQTYQCTK
-65 AGEYR
+65 AGVYH
-70 FRFVVEGWKGEICP
+70 FVFTGDGLTWQMCP
-84 EQSPYDL
+84 YQSSYEL
-91 TQASP
+91 TKASP
-96 SCDVFYTD
+96 SYGVSYTY
-104 QTGRSDN
+104 QEGKANN
-111 YFYVNMESGKTYTFT
+111 YFFVNMESGKAYTFT
-126 LDDTSAKNRKVA
+126 FDDSNKTVA
-138 CTVSGSSTTPTEN
+138 CKVSGSSTTPTEN

-156 LIGNLKA
+156 LLGSMNDWKG
-163 DTDWA
+163 TDY
-168 EETKTNPFTTTDG
+168 PFTTTDNV
-181 KTYTYTFKGVEK
+181 TYTCTLSGKSGLLYFKPKSLADG
-193 TVYFRVVGYES
+193 TW
-204 NGNKFK
+204 
-210 ENLAPDAKEDK
+210 LAPGDNNANITKEYQSTK
-221 ALTTTY
+221 AGNG
-227 EEVAYKPYDDAKAWT
+227 AWM
-242 LNASSDKTYTIT
+242 LEASSDKTYTIT
-254 LLYNGTTSNPQIKYT
+254 LDCSNAATPKIKYS
-269 EEGGG
+269 EQESG
-274 SVTPPTPSTNPI
+274 SVTPPTPLTNPI

-306 PTINYDDAVFKFKQ
+306 DTINYKDAVFKFKQ
-320 QKDDAEGNAV
+320 QKDDKDGNAV
-330 YMVEIPATLTA
+330 YMLEIPATLTA

-373 GTDNQTATTGIQ
+373 GTDNQTATTGIKD
-385 NLKSSTE
+385 LKSN
-392 IKDDGTN
+392 IKIEDGTN
-399 YWNMTT
+399 YWDMTT
-405 RRTQYDGVGQDGS
+405 RRTQYAGVGQDGS
-418 YKYYITVDKTTGKP
+418 YKYYITVDKATGEP

-438 YTDLKRVAYLLSTN
+438 YTDLKRVAFLLSTN
-452 PLGSALTVGSTRVQ
+452 PLSSALTVGSTRVK
-466 NTFESDNDKNKANF
+466 NTFEGHNDIIHANF
-480 GSGRY
+480 SSGKY
-485 YGSLYMDKD
+485 FGSLYMDTD
-494 DEYYGVSNDLR
+494 DEYYGVSNDLASR
-505 GNENVSKHSYGYG
+505 ASLNSSYGYK
-518 AIENDI
+518 AIDNEI

-538 GLDVTKSENTKA
+538 GLDITQSANTKG

-558 CPTEGGVRVLEF
+558 CSTESGVYILEF

-575 NNDVESAH
+575 NNTYSPAH

-589 FQMRSDREIITSLSM
+589 FWIRSDRKTINFLSM
-604 VGPAIPGTTTGN
+604 VGPAIPGTTTADGEW
-616 KWDWASPV
+616 KWASPV

-635 YKLTIA
+635 YKLTIT

-658 QKINWFENSNV
+658 QMINWFENSNV
-669 DQKEMAAKYND
+669 DQSEMAAKYKD
-680 DGTFGTGHTASPSD
+680 DGTFGIGHTASPSD

-701 QTGLDPKD
+701 QDGLNKNTDE
-709 KSNDDKL
+709 NL
-716 NILWNRPAGTWTVRF
+716 NIIWNRPAGTWTVRF

-736 SSQDGNAPSFR
+736 SQDGNTPSFR

-771 DNVRNIKNRGD
+771 ENVRNIKNRGD

-818 GFKLKNINKFDSS
+818 GFKLKNINNFDSS
-831 EDVIPAK
+831 EDVIPAN

-887 TNLLIPCTEAKNI
+887 NNLLVQCFDAKNI
-900 PTADE
+900 PTEDE
-905 EKVNY
+905 ENVNY

-928 KHGYIQNDYLL
+928 KQGYIQNDYLL

-954 SYLPIKKEIAEKL
+954 SYLHIKKEIAEKL

-974 FSVLQNQSGSA
+974 FSALQNQSGSA

>member
-21 VKAVDFCI
+21 VKAANYYITGFFVE
-29 MGTFDGKNRPDWT
+29 GQEWT
-42 KLDDKNMDLVG
+42 KLDGKNMESVG
-53 TNKYSQTYQCTK
+53 NNQYSQTYQCETTGK
-65 AGEYR
+65 YC
-70 FRFVVEGWKGEICP
+70 FRFAGDDLPYQMCP
-84 EQSPYDL
+84 YQSSYEL
-91 TQASP
+91 TKASP
-96 SCDVFYTD
+96 SYGVSYTY
-104 QTGRSDN
+104 QEGKANN
-111 YFYVNMESGKTYTFT
+111 YFFVNMESGKAYTFT
-126 LDDTSAKNRKVA
+126 FDDSNKTVA
-138 CTVSGSSTTPTEN
+138 CKVSGSSTTPTEN

-156 LIGNLKA
+156 LLGSMNGWKG
-163 DTDWA
+163 TDY
-168 EETKTNPFTTTDG
+168 PFTTTDNVSYTCTLSG
-181 KTYTYTFKGVEK
+181 KSGLLYFKPKSSADG
-193 TVYFRVVGYES
+193 TW
-204 NGNKFK
+204 
-210 ENLAPDAKEDK
+210 LAPGDTNADI
-221 ALTTTY
+221 TTEYQSTT
-227 EEVAYKPYDDAKAWT
+227 AGNGAWM
-242 LNASSDKTYTIT
+242 LEASSDKTYTIT
-254 LLYNGTTSNPQIKYT
+254 LDCSNAATPKIKYSVQ
-269 EEGGG
+269 ESG
-274 SVTPPTPSTNPI
+274 SVTPPAPLTNPI
-286 ANRKYSEGYYLV
+286 ANRIYSEGYYLV

-306 PTINYDDAVFKFKQ
+306 DTINYKDAVFKFKQ

-330 YMVEIPATLTA
+330 YMLEIPATLTA

-373 GTDNQTATTGIQ
+373 GTDNQTATTGIKD
-385 NLKSSTE
+385 LKSN
-392 IKDDGTN
+392 IKIKDGTN
-399 YWNMTT
+399 YWDMTT
-405 RRTQYDGVGQDGS
+405 RRTQKDGVGQDGS
-418 YKYYITVDKTTGKP
+418 YKYYITVDKATGEP

-438 YTDLKRVAYLLSTN
+438 YTDLKRVAFLLSTN
-452 PLGSALTVGSTRVQ
+452 PFGSALTVGSTRAK
-466 NTFESDNDKNKANF
+466 NTFESENDKPQAAFN
-480 GSGRY
+480 SGKY
-485 YGSLYMDKD
+485 FGSLYMDND
-494 DEYYGVSNDLR
+494 DEYYGVSNDLA
-505 GNENVSKHSYGYG
+505 GNNSLSSSYDGYK
-518 AIENDI
+518 AIENEI

-538 GLDVTKSENTKA
+538 GLDITQSAEAKKA

-558 CPTEGGVRVLEF
+558 CPATSGVYVLEF

-575 NNDVESAH
+575 NGNHEAAH

-589 FQMRSDREIITSLSM
+589 ILIVNNTEIITSLSM

-641 TTEENRNKV
+641 TTEENRNQV

-680 DGTFGTGHTASPSD
+680 DGKFGIGHTASPFD

-701 QTGLDPKD
+701 QNGLDKTD
-709 KSNDDKL
+709 KSNEDNLD
-716 NILWNRPAGTWTVRF
+716 IIWNRPAGTWTVRF

-736 SSQDGNAPSFR
+736 SQDGNNPSYR

-771 DNVRNIKNRGD
+771 ENVRIIKNRGD

-792 TAWKRPKNVDV
+792 TAWMRPKNVDV
-803 FVVSEVTAADANNHV
+803 FVVSEVTAADANNQV
-818 GFKLKNINKFDSS
+818 GFKLKNINNFDTS

-838 TGVILALKENVE
+838 TGVILALKEGDK

-887 TNLLIPCTEAKNI
+887 TNLLVPCLEAKNI

-905 EKVNY
+905 ENVNY

-922 LDNETD
+922 LDNALN
-928 KHGYIQNDYLL
+928 KQGYEQNDYLL

-954 SYLPIKKEIAEKL
+954 SYLPIEKAKAEKL
-967 NLGTSND
+967 NLGMSND
-974 FSVLQNQSGSA
+974 FSALQNQPGSA